1 MPALPVLALGA
12 YRETFQNNPGIF
24 KDSGIVLGAVLQ
36 LPIRFKRHMLCRE
49 TIKIMTNL
57 SSSPSTPAAEHDP
70 ILIKGSWES
79 LLAEAQEMAGTQNDE
94 AIPRFEKIVQRLS
107 KMPKAQRMASCE
119 RLQQVLIAGAISFQ
133 AYLTLRSRYTE
144 ALDVLHTL
152 AAVGSAE
159 DQAYAQ
165 FQTGLV
171 LFIADRDDE
180 AFALLHQ
187 QATAPTADISDWG
200 HLVINY
206 LRRERIA
213 EAKQAVKTAIEWIDS
228 RYANGM
234 IDEDELEQLRGYIAS
249 LRAEVAIKKGAWAN
263 ATAHYDAAMAVDPL
277 YQENVHIF
285 YTSLMQAGQPAL
297 ALPYI
302 KLDVA
307 HPIRSNFWQGVAHY
321 RLQEPEKANKC
332 WEQVLAVDLEQT
344 EETSF
349 SEYVL
354 THYYLGDEERIGLGN
369 VLRVLQ
375 ENQRHEWQVLFL
387 AALGWA
393 IQGKHDNAEADLQFA
408 INQRKTSAAGL
419 KLPYQVW
426 TYLRDLLDEAAQT
439 RFLKYFDMR
448 WP

>member
-1 MPALPVLALGA
+1 
-12 YRETFQNNPGIF
+12 
-24 KDSGIVLGAVLQ
+24 
-36 LPIRFKRHMLCRE
+36 
-49 TIKIMTNL
+49 MTNL
-57 SSSPSTPAAEHDP
+57 STGPSTPAAEHDP

-79 LLAEAQEMAGTQNDE
+79 LLAEAQEMASTQNDE

-107 KMPKAQRMASCE
+107 KMSKAQRMASGE
-119 RLQQVLIAGAISFQ
+119 RLQQLLIAGAISFQ
-133 AYLTLRSRYTE
+133 AYLTLRSRYDE

-171 LFIADRDDE
+171 LFIAERDED
-180 AFALLHQ
+180 AFTLLHQ
-187 QATAPTADISDWG
+187 QANAPDADISDWG

-213 EAKQAVKTAIEWIDS
+213 EAKQAVKTAIAWIDS
-228 RYANGM
+228 RYANG
-234 IDEDELEQLRGYIAS
+234 IINDEEMPQLRGYIAS
-249 LRAEVAIKKGAWAN
+249 LRAEISVKKGDWTT
-263 ATAHYDAAMAVDPL
+263 ATAHYDAAIEADPL
-277 YQENVHIF
+277 YKENVHIF
-285 YTSLMQAGQPAL
+285 YTSLMLAGQPAV

-302 KLDVA
+302 KRDQH
-307 HPIRSNFWQGVAHY
+307 HPIRSNFWQGVAHF
-321 RLQEPEKANKC
+321 RLQEQEKAAAF
-332 WEQVLAVDLEQT
+332 WEQVLAVDLEQSA
-344 EETSF
+344 EESF

-375 ENQRHEWQVLFL
+375 ENRRHEWQVLFL

-393 IQGKHDNAEADLQFA
+393 IQGKLDNAEADLQFA
-408 INQRKTSAAGL
+408 VNQRKTSAAGL

-426 TYLRDLLDEAAQT
+426 TYLRDLLDETAQS
-439 RFLKYFDMR
+439 RFIKYFDMR